1 MSSFI
6 STRITRSV
14 DADAKVTLLE
24 RPKHPALASLL
35 ACWEEKRAGRPFPDR
50 ADIRPEEFRRM
61 LPHVGIV
68 EVLDGGADFRFRLS
82 GAELSAITGFDRTG
96 ERFSEMKAASDSKL
110 TDEVMRTRWSEA
122 MRAVLLFACPLSL
135 KTPVARIGEEEPL
148 DMHAL
153 LLPLTTGGEEIGQIL
168 GAVFIVPREE

>member
-6 STRITRSV
+6 STRTARSI
-14 DADAKVTLLE
+14 DADAKVTLLDT
-24 RPKHPALASLL
+24 PQHPALAGLL
-35 ACWEEKRAGRPFPDR
+35 ACWEEKRGGRPFPDR

-68 EVLDGGADFRFRLS
+68 EVLDGGADFRFRLF

-96 ERFSEMKAASDSKL
+96 EKFSEMKAAPHSNL
-110 TDEVMRTRWSEA
+110 TDRVMQERWSEA
-122 MRAVLLFACPLSL
+122 MRAVLLVAGPLSL
-135 KTPVARIGEEEPL
+135 KTPVARIGDEAPL

-153 LLPLTTGGEEIGQIL
+153 LLPFTHGGEEIGQIL

>member
-6 STRITRSV
+6 STRTARSI
-14 DADAKVTLLE
+14 DADAKVTLLDT
-24 RPKHPALASLL
+24 PQHPALAGLL

-50 ADIRPEEFRRM
+50 ADIRPEEFRKM

-68 EVLDGGADFRFRLS
+68 EVLDGGADFRFRLF

-96 ERFSEMKAASDSKL
+96 ETFSEMKAAPDSKL
-110 TDEVMRTRWSEA
+110 TDKVMQERWSEA
-122 MRAVLLFACPLSL
+122 MRAVLLVAGPLSL
-135 KTPVARIGEEEPL
+135 KTPVARIGDEAPL

-153 LLPLTTGGEEIGQIL
+153 LLPFTHGGEEIGQIL